1 PSITEGDE
9 SRGQLSPLQ
18 ETPDV
23 ESHQLPERSLDRI
36 RYVRRTLTGDHYR
49 RGRRDPSDRRHYSVI
64 IHNSSPVG
72 RANGRG
78 IDLTSSCVVNG
89 QSQPASPALDQTE
102 PLVRPHHLG
111 LEQFM
116 QRSSRNQVMRQNSC
130 PTPNRITPSPRP
142 LVSLASHP

>member
-1 PSITEGDE
+1 MHVYVYFYIQCTVHVHSLI
-9 SRGQLSPLQ
+9 LF
-18 ETPDV
+18 
-23 ESHQLPERSLDRI
+23 RSLDRI

-49 RGRRDPSDRRHYSVI
+49 RGGRRDPSDRRHYSVI

-89 QSQPASPALDQTE
+89 QSQPASPALDQAE

-116 QRSSRNQVMRQNSC
+116 QRYC
-130 PTPNRITPSPRP
+130 IGLATPINYHT
-142 LVSLASHP
+142 H